1 MAKKKTTK
9 KGKKKAKK
17 VKKIPFDI
25 DKALEESKALQ
36 EERLKQKIWIKKVGE
51 RPPSKAQKALH
62 KQKYPEQ
69 YKQIEKAKTYAKAAR
84 IKLGLEKKENSKSKN
99 KKKLVMPSIKE
110 TEMEQMVKTKMYVP
124 LIEFNKPRNESP
136 PKKTVNAKTTKKHIM
151 KLSNIYNP
159 IEISKSKQKVK
170 KVPMSLSP
178 MKKATKSLSPIKKK
192 KP

>member
-110 TEMEQMVKTKMYVP
+110 TEMEQMVKTQTEQMIKKLKIRDKTLIKDLRSNPVP

-159 IEISKSKQKVK
+159 IEISKSK
-170 KVPMSLSP
+170 
-178 MKKATKSLSPIKKK
+178 
-192 KP
+192 

>member
-1 MAKKKTTK
+1 
-9 KGKKKAKK
+9 
-17 VKKIPFDI
+17 
-25 DKALEESKALQ
+25 
-36 EERLKQKIWIKKVGE
+36 
-51 RPPSKAQKALH
+51 
-62 KQKYPEQ
+62 
-69 YKQIEKAKTYAKAAR
+69 
-84 IKLGLEKKENSKSKN
+84 
-99 KKKLVMPSIKE
+99 MPSIKE
-110 TEMEQMVKTKMYVP
+110 TEMEQMVKTQTEQMIKKLKIRDKTLIKDLRSNPVP